1 VWRRPTAHWNDEVK
15 KKKEKRRKWGIK
27 ITRAPVKNYCGWQ
40 HTRQQKKKTSLPFR
54 MMAGKRRVTS
64 GAAERH
70 QSFSLSLLMSELGI

>member
-1 VWRRPTAHWNDEVK
+1 MGNKNNKGTS
-15 KKKEKRRKWGIK
+15 EKLLWLA
-27 ITRAPVKNYCGWQ
+27 THEA
-40 HTRQQKKKTSLPFR
+40 TEKKTSLPFR